1 MFAKG
6 KIDIIQKK
14 NIFKKCIICDP
25 LFYTMGHSDF
35 TVSNIMGKK
44 IGLYL

>member
-1 MFAKG
+1 M
-6 KIDIIQKK
+6 
-14 NIFKKCIICDP
+14 IFDP